1 MESFNQSVIK
11 HKTGLPGLAAEPGNI
26 SSACRI
32 MGFSRDSSCRCQAA
46 REAGGVE
53 ALLEVS
59 RGKPNLKNRVEEG
72 TEQAVVEF
80 ATAFPAYGQVKTPI
94 TGADVPNDRVLPFLA
109 SQQMGGIRILAVL
122 AIDRKP

>member
-1 MESFNQSVIK
+1 MESLNQSVIK
-11 HKTGLPGLAAEPGNI
+11 HKTGLPGLAAELGNI
-26 SSACRI
+26 SNACRI
-32 MGFSRDSSCRCQAA
+32 MGFSRDTSCRCQAA

-80 ATAFPAYGQVKTPI
+80 ATAFPACGQVR
-94 TGADVPNDRVLPFLA
+94 ASNLA
-109 SQQMGGIRILAVL
+109 AACSCFHEATSDSPGKNIR
-122 AIDRKP
+122 